1 MYNGNELIMSCNRT
15 NINIG
20 VKTLKTKFDEL
31 GRIQLTSDIAKTFN
45 IVLKQN
51 LQIRLESMQLVL
63 TPTNEQ
69 KLPLQNGNEIRER
82 VDNEQQIPVNQRTY
96 IRAVD
101 ENNRIVVPIAFRREL
116 GWTKD
121 TVLILEHKEKIIY
134 LYEYK

>member
-1 MYNGNELIMSCNRT
+1 M
-15 NINIG
+15 NIG

-45 IVLKQN
+45 IVSKQN

>member
-1 MYNGNELIMSCNRT
+1 MSYNRT
-15 NINIG
+15 NMNIG

-45 IVLKQN
+45 IVSKQN

>member
-1 MYNGNELIMSCNRT
+1 M
-15 NINIG
+15 
-20 VKTLKTKFDEL
+20 KTKFDEL